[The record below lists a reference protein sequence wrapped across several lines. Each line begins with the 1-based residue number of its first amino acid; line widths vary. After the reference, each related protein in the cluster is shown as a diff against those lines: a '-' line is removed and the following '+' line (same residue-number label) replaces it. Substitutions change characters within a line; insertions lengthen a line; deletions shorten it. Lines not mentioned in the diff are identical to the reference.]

1 MPKTDAK
8 HKYADAGSS
17 YQELL
22 LDDKQK
28 LVDVFAWL
36 IQEDRKQ
43 NPDLYPKARAKK
55 RTSKR
60 KG

>member
-1 MPKTDAK
+1 MPKTNAK
-8 HKYADAGSS
+8 HKDAGISP
-17 YQELL
+17 YQEMP

-43 NPDLYPKARAKK
+43 NPDLYPKTKAKNRA
-55 RTSKR
+55 SNR
-60 KG
+60 KE